1 MGNIR
6 WTNNASGT
14 LAAGIAPGDTSVTLG
29 SGQGSRFPILSGGQ
43 YCIATLE
50 DVLGNIEV
58 VRVTSRAGDVLNITR
73 AQEGTT
79 SLTFASGSRF
89 ELRVTAAGL
98 QEFVQRT
105 GDTMNG
111 TYDATGGVFTGGNW
125 NAGEVVNSPIRGET
139 GVTSNQLVVPPGGGP
154 PTIGGSVIYTA
165 ANLTQSAIN
174 ALAFPVGTIM
184 MWYGA
189 IGGIPAGF
197 QICDGTNGTPDLRD
211 KFVVGAGTTYANGA
225 TGGAASVTSG
235 AGGAHTPV
243 VLPTALTVDELPA
256 HSHRMWVTVS
266 GGAGDTEPV
275 GNSGSAIAG
284 NTDGTKGYLSTNGSG
299 TLLAENTG
307 SGTPH
312 SHNASA
318 VPDHTHTVA
327 TLPPYVA
334 LYYIMKV

>member
-14 LAAGIAPGDTSVTLG
+14 LAAGVAPGDTSVTLG

-58 VRVTSRAGDVLNITR
+58 VRVTSRAGDVLNVTR

-79 SLTFASGSRF
+79 ALTFASGSRF

-98 QEFVQRT
+98 SEFVQRT
-105 GDTMNG
+105 ADTMNG

-125 NAGEVVNSPIRGET
+125 NAGEVVNSPIRGES
-139 GVTSNQLVVPPGGGP
+139 GVTSNQLVVPPGGGA

-165 ANLTQSAIN
+165 ANLTQAAIN

-211 KFVVGAGTTYANGA
+211 KFVVGAGGAYANGA

-243 VLPTALTVDELPA
+243 VLATALTVDELPA
-256 HSHRMWVTVS
+256 HTHRLWTW
-266 GGAGDTEPV
+266 E
-275 GNSGSAIAG
+275 SGSQGNAEPFNGARGIAG
-284 NTDGTKGYLSTNGSG
+284 NSEGGGYAYRLNTVYGNQL
-299 TLLAENTG
+299 TENTG
-307 SGTPH
+307 TGTPH
-312 SHNASA
+312 SHNASP

>member
-29 SGQGSRFPILSGGQ
+29 SGQGSKFPILSGGQ
-43 YCIATLE
+43 YCIATIE

-79 SLTFASGSRF
+79 ALTFASGSRF

-98 QEFVQRT
+98 QEFLQRT
-105 GDTMNG
+105 SDTMNG
-111 TYDATGGVFTGGNW
+111 AYDATGGVFTGGNW

-139 GVTSNQLVVPPGGGP
+139 GVTSNQLVVPPGGGA

-243 VLPTALTVDELPA
+243 VLGTSITVDELPA
-256 HSHRMWVTVS
+256 HSHLLGYRASNASTDNGNQMDFIRS
-266 GGAGDTEPV
+266 YGAGD
-275 GNSGSAIAG
+275 AYA
-284 NTDGTKGYLSTNGSG
+284 NTVVTNEVGSG
-299 TLLAENTG
+299 N
-307 SGTPH
+307 PH
-312 SHNASA
+312 SHNASP